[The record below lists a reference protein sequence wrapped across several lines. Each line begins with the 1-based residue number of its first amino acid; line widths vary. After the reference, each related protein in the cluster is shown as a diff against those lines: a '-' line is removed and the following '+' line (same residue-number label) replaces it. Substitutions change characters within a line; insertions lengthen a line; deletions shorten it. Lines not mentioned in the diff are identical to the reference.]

1 MKPFLY
7 FILTICI
14 LNAQG
19 QVSLFDT
26 IELQKLKK
34 EISNSSIVGL
44 GEVEHGFESIN
55 EAKSTLLN
63 MLQTELNFNAVAFES
78 SFIESIVS
86 FLNNDA
92 LETRAKNFLYPF
104 WNTTSVKTALKN
116 LFDNEK
122 SLLKPLIIGFD
133 IQEDCRFQK
142 FSEYLI
148 SKRLITT
155 NKDKLKD
162 CDSILSSYIGKDFSR
177 KGAITNQE
185 YLLLIHNYK
194 EIAEE
199 IKTKK
204 FDALQKKL
212 IERSIEN
219 RKWLCKYLTLT
230 NVREKMYHRDS
241 IMADNIS
248 WLKNELYS
256 VNKLIIWAANT
267 HIAKFTSNKKPTWTG
282 EWLSSVYGDKY
293 FTIAFQKGSGDK
305 TFYLKNIYFNYS
317 NNANEKFNMVIYLDK
332 LRKIKAQEW
341 ITHCD

>member
-1 MKPFLY
+1 MKQFLY
-7 FILTICI
+7 FILTICV
-14 LNAQG
+14 LNPKG

-44 GEVEHGFESIN
+44 GEVGHGFESIN
-55 EAKSTLLN
+55 EAKATLLN
-63 MLQTELNFNAVAFES
+63 MLQTDFNFKAVGFES
-78 SFIESIVS
+78 SFVESIMS
-86 FLNNDA
+86 FLNNDT

-142 FSEYLI
+142 FSEYLN
-148 SKRLITT
+148 SKGLITT
-155 NKDKLKD
+155 SKDKLKD
-162 CDSILSSYIGKDFSR
+162 CDSILSNYIGKNFIR

-194 EIAEE
+194 EIEEE
-199 IKTKK
+199 IKTRKI
-204 FDALQKKL
+204 DAFQMKL

-230 NVREKMYHRDS
+230 TVREKMYYRDS
-241 IMADNIS
+241 LMADNIS

-256 VNKLIIWAANT
+256 ENKLIIWAANT
-267 HIAKFTSNKKPTWTG
+267 HIAELTSKKKPTWTG
-282 EWLSSVYGDKY
+282 EWLSLVYGDKY
-293 FTIAFQKGSGDK
+293 FTIAFQKGRGDK
-305 TFYLKNIYFNYS
+305 TFYWKNIYFKYS
-317 NNANEKFNMVIYLDK
+317 NNTSEKFNMVIYLDK
-332 LRKIKAQEW
+332 LTKIKAQEW
-341 ITHCD
+341 VTPCD

>member
-1 MKPFLY
+1 M
-7 FILTICI
+7 TICI

>member
-1 MKPFLY
+1 M
-7 FILTICI
+7 TICVF
-14 LNAQG
+14 NAQG

-34 EISNSSIVGL
+34 EISNSSIVGI
-44 GEVEHGFESIN
+44 GEVGHGFESIN
-55 EAKSTLLN
+55 EAKSTLLD

-78 SFIESIVS
+78 SFIGSIVS
-86 FLNNDA
+86 FLNNDT

-122 SLLKPLIIGFD
+122 CLLKPFIIGFD

-142 FSEYLI
+142 FSEYLN
-148 SKRLITT
+148 SKGLITSS
-155 NKDKLKD
+155 KDKLKD
-162 CDSILSSYIGKDFSR
+162 CDSILSSYIGKNFSR
-177 KGAITNQE
+177 KCAITNQE
-185 YLLLIHNYK
+185 YLLLMHNYK
-194 EIAEE
+194 EIEEE

-204 FDALQKKL
+204 FDAFQKKL

-230 NVREKMYHRDS
+230 TIREKMYYRDS
-241 IMADNIS
+241 LMADNIS

-267 HIAKFTSNKKPTWTG
+267 HIAKLTRNKKPIWTG
-282 EWLSSVYGDKY
+282 EWLSSDYGDKY

-305 TFYLKNIYFNYS
+305 TFYWKNIYFNYA
-317 NNANEKFNMVIYLDK
+317 NNANEKFNVVIYLDK

-341 ITHCD
+341 ITPCD